1 MYARQVGDRT
11 LTFIVSGKLW
21 RNSMIMQDLETNSLW
36 SHVTGECMEGE
47 LAGTQ
52 LEMIPMVQTSWEK
65 WSAEHPETRVLK
77 KSEEVKSSRYESY
90 FTDPE
95 RTGIF
100 RARYL
105 REAMPGKE
113 MIQGII
119 LGPHTMAIRDSS
131 LNAGAEKEVELGGV
145 PVTVSR
151 GEDGGVRAV
160 RTDTGEELRV
170 LQSYWFAW
178 SNYFPNTVITE

>member
-21 RNSMIMQDLETNSLW
+21 RNSMIMQDLETGSLW
-36 SHVTGECMEGE
+36 SHVTGECLEGE
-47 LAGTQ
+47 LEGTL
-52 LEMIPMVQTSWEK
+52 LEMIPMVQTTWAK
-65 WSAEHPETRVLK
+65 WVAAHTGTRVLK

-105 REAMPGKE
+105 RERRPGKDLVH
-113 MIQGII
+113 GIV
-119 LGPHTMAIRDSS
+119 LGPHALAVPDERLPPGAEVEAEIDGTPLKITRDS
-131 LNAGAEKEVELGGV
+131 
-145 PVTVSR
+145 
-151 GEDGGVRAV
+151 DGGVRAV
-160 RTDTGEELRV
+160 RTDTGVEIRV

-178 SNYFPNTVITE
+178 SQFYPNTAVVQ

>member
-36 SHVTGECMEGE
+36 SHVTGECLEGE
-47 LAGTQ
+47 LVGTH
-52 LEMIPMVQTSWEK
+52 LTMVPMVQTSWTK
-65 WSAEHPETRVLK
+65 WVAAHPDTRVLK

-90 FTDPE
+90 FQDPE

-100 RARYL
+100 RAKYL
-105 REAMPGKE
+105 REKMPGKE
-113 MIQGII
+113 LIQGLV
-119 LGPHTMAIRDSS
+119 LGPHPLAIRDSALS
-131 LNAGAEKEVELGGV
+131 PGVAREVEIGGV
-145 PVTVSR
+145 QVTVVR
-151 GEDGGVRAV
+151 GEDGGVRAT
-160 RTDTGEELRV
+160 RADTQEELRV

-178 SNYFPNTVITE
+178 SNYYPNTAVVE